1 MLLHFRIYG
10 TRHYRTIIL
19 KKRTNPT
26 MLICAKTCQQLDQ
39 KYAKGVSCENTARN
53 QNTISIYLSPTE
65 LVVELSILLKA
76 YSARLGLSLLAE
88 LVGLF
93 GLPFRP
99 RESSSPSPC
108 SADGSLK
115 CQKDSALSRI
125 GLAGGEGEEIES
137 IVCAYCGENERR
149 SGGGGARLQAE
160 DLVGSSGCSSPD
172 LIASA

>member
-1 MLLHFRIYG
+1 M
-10 TRHYRTIIL
+10 
-19 KKRTNPT
+19 
-26 MLICAKTCQQLDQ
+26 
-39 KYAKGVSCENTARN
+39 
-53 QNTISIYLSPTE
+53 
-65 LVVELSILLKA
+65 VELSILLKA

-99 RESSSPSPC
+99 RGSSSSPSPC
-108 SADGSLK
+108 SVDGSLK

-137 IVCAYCGENERR
+137 IVCACCGENERR
-149 SGGGGARLQAE
+149 SGGGGARLHAE

-172 LIASA
+172 LMASA